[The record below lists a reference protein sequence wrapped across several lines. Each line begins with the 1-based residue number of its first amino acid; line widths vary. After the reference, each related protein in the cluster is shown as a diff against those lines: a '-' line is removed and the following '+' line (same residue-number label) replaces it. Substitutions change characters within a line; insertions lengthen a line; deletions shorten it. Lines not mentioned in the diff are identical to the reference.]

1 MSEYFIARQP
11 IFDRK
16 LNLYAYEL
24 LFRSS
29 RTNSMPP
36 DVDAEMATAQ
46 VLSTSSDIG
55 LSELVGSDMAFINL
69 PNRFLREPD
78 LLPLPPGQVVLEIL
92 ESVKID
98 AQTLEGIRTLVERGL
113 TLALDDF
120 VYAERFEKVLPFVHI
135 VKLEILAIDEGEWAQ
150 QIRRLK
156 AQDCRVLAEKV
167 ETEEQFT
174 RLAELGCDYF
184 QGYFF
189 ARPKVVSGRRIA
201 PNKLGMLQL
210 LSRINDP
217 ETDIEALSEL
227 VSRDVAL
234 SVRALRYVNSA
245 ASALNRRI
253 ESIQDAVIYLGRDTI
268 RNWIALF
275 MLASIDDKPSQ
286 LMTMA
291 LIRGKFCEL
300 LGKAARKDDLNAY
313 FTVGLFSVLDALMDA
328 TMEDIVVQLAVTED
342 MSNALTAHRGA
353 KGEALKIAVALERGK
368 TETLDLEALPSEL
381 LAEMHREATLWAD
394 KVINEM
400 GLN

>member
-11 IFDRK
+11 IFDSK
-16 LNLYAYEL
+16 LKLYAYEL

-29 RTNSMPP
+29 HTNAMPP
-36 DVDAEMATAQ
+36 DMDAAMATAQ
-46 VLSTSSDIG
+46 VLSTSSDVG
-55 LSELVGSDMAFINL
+55 LSELVGSDLAFINL
-69 PNRFLREPD
+69 PQRFLKEPD
-78 LLPLPPGQVVLEIL
+78 LLPLPPGKVVLEIL

-98 AQTLEGIRTLVERGL
+98 ADTVEGMRTLKERGF

-120 VYAERFEKVLPFVHI
+120 VYAERYEEVLPFINI
-135 VKLEILAIDEGEWAQ
+135 VKLEILAIDEDEWGQ
-150 QIRRLK
+150 QIKRLK
-156 AQDCRVLAEKV
+156 ANNCRVLAEKV
-167 ETEEQFT
+167 ETEEQFK

-189 ARPKVVSGRRIA
+189 ARPKVMSGRRIA
-201 PNKLGMLQL
+201 PNKVGMLQL

-253 ESIQDAVIYLGRDTI
+253 ESIQEAVIYLGRDMI

-275 MLASIDDKPSQ
+275 MLASIDDKPSE

-300 LGKAARKDDLNAY
+300 LGKAARKEDVDAY

-328 TMEDIVVQLAVTED
+328 PMEDIVAQLAVTED
-342 MSNALTAHRGA
+342 MSDALTAHGGA
-353 KGEALKIAVALERGK
+353 KGEALKIAITLERGK
-368 TETLDLEALPSEL
+368 TEALDLEALPSEL
-381 LAEMHREATLWAD
+381 LAELHHEATLWAD
-394 KVINEM
+394 KVIREM
-400 GLN
+400 ELG

>member
-1 MSEYFIARQP
+1 MHGSHCIRDEMSEYFIARQP

-98 AQTLEGIRTLVERGL
+98 AETLEGIRTLVERGF

-135 VKLEILAIDEGEWAQ
+135 VKLEILAINEGEWAQ

-156 AQDCRVLAEKV
+156 AQDCSSHAW
-167 ETEEQFT
+167 
-174 RLAELGCDYF
+174 
-184 QGYFF
+184 
-189 ARPKVVSGRRIA
+189 
-201 PNKLGMLQL
+201 PNWAAIT
-210 LSRINDP
+210 SRA
-217 ETDIEALSEL
+217 TF
-227 VSRDVAL
+227 SRGP
-234 SVRALRYVNSA
+234 RWYPGA
-245 ASALNRRI
+245 ASRRTSWVCCNFFHVSMI
-253 ESIQDAVIYLGRDTI
+253 PKRTS
-268 RNWIALF
+268 
-275 MLASIDDKPSQ
+275 KP
-286 LMTMA
+286 
-291 LIRGKFCEL
+291 
-300 LGKAARKDDLNAY
+300 
-313 FTVGLFSVLDALMDA
+313 
-328 TMEDIVVQLAVTED
+328 
-342 MSNALTAHRGA
+342 
-353 KGEALKIAVALERGK
+353 
-368 TETLDLEALPSEL
+368 
-381 LAEMHREATLWAD
+381 
-394 KVINEM
+394 
-400 GLN
+400 